1 MSGNTWLKSTVGRLF
16 CNVLKILT
24 SIAFLIHV
32 EFALTVLPVGAE
44 ASVGDVLGKELVSP
58 RQTRSSLI
66 PRLSSPERDWE
77 ELRCDIQ
84 EPTDHRSLIVAQT
97 EPAMAF

>member
-1 MSGNTWLKSTVGRLF
+1 MSGNTWLKSTLGRLF
-16 CNVLKILT
+16 CKVLTILT
-24 SIAFLIHV
+24 SIAFLIRRGICAHRS
-32 EFALTVLPVGAE
+32 TVGAE
-44 ASVGDVLGKELVSP
+44 AAVGNVLGKELMSP